1 MTDAFSRYHPAV
13 NFVFFLGAIG
23 CGVVFCHPVYVATAM
38 LTGGIYYLSL
48 HGRKGWKMVAGLVP
62 LFLFLTVVNPL
73 LNTQGE
79 TVLFT
84 FFGRPYTMQAL
95 LYGACIAGMM
105 VAMFLWFGCYNRVL
119 TSDKFTCLFGNLI
132 PALSLLLVMVLRLV
146 PSFIRK
152 IKTISGARDAI
163 GKGVQEGAGNTEKL
177 QNGITVLETLTA
189 WALEG
194 SVVTG
199 DSMRARGYG
208 SVKRSS
214 FMLYHM
220 GVADWALLITQI
232 VLLALVIL
240 ASAQGQVHADFTPT
254 MRIAPVSWGAAIY
267 GAYLLIPTALHL
279 KEAIVWRISKSKI

>member
-79 TVLFT
+79 MVLFT
-84 FFGRPYTMQAL
+84 VFGRPYTMQAL

-163 GKGVQEGAGNTEKL
+163 GKGVQEGAGNAEKL

-208 SVKRSS
+208 SAKRSS

-220 GVADWALLITQI
+220 GTADWALLITQI

-240 ASAQGQVHADFTPT
+240 AAAQGQVHADFTPT

-267 GAYLLIPTALHL
+267 GAYLLIPTVLHL
-279 KEAIVWRISKSKI
+279 KEAIVWRISRSKI